1 MTRIQSKHYM
11 KSGMRLL
18 IVGGGYI
25 GLEAAATARKFGVDV
40 TLVEIEER
48 IFKTCRG
55 FKETSDYIRS
65 LHISNGVKI
74 KEAIGLDKLGNSW

>member
-1 MTRIQSKHYM
+1 MRDLNDANSIEAFM

-48 IFKTCRG
+48 ILKRVAT
-55 FKETSDYIRS
+55 KETSDYIR
-65 LHISNGVKI
+65 
-74 KEAIGLDKLGNSW
+74 